1 MRNTQLVGLKDALLI
16 QYAIG
21 QNPVGNCLTTSLVL
35 AKNAMGKEAAKVL
48 AVGLQFNKSLLNL
61 DLSHCNFGSSG
72 VSSLCTSLA
81 QNSTL
86 KSLNLYRNI
95 CDVNGARAIG
105 ECLKKNCSLE
115 FLDIGHNRIRQTGL
129 KAICDGIT
137 ANPKSKMTQLGV
149 RANFINDDGFTY
161 LFEKLVFPKTGAH
174 LTQIFL
180 KANFLSEYHKIAL
193 AQKTSDIKCF
203 VDDFQYLDL
212 LVKEKLDRTIWISPM
227 PSDHNTMVS
236 TINSFFS
243 EMYDCGFVTDV
254 RVRSGK

>member
-1 MRNTQLVGLKDALLI
+1 VTLSPTEINMRDTQFIGLKEALLI

-21 QNPVGNCLTTSLVL
+21 QNPEGKCLATSLVL

-48 AVGLQFNKSLLNL
+48 TVGLQFNKSLINL

-72 VSSLCTSLA
+72 VTSLCTSLA
-81 QNSTL
+81 QNFTL

-105 ECLKKNCSLE
+105 ECLKKNSSLE

-129 KAICDGIT
+129 KAICDGII

-161 LFEKLVFPKTGAH
+161 LFETLVFPKTGAH

-180 KANFLSEYHKIAL
+180 KANFLSEHHKIAL
-193 AQKTSDIKCF
+193 AQQALSTKCF
-203 VDDFQYLDL
+203 VDDF
-212 LVKEKLDRTIWISPM
+212 
-227 PSDHNTMVS
+227 
-236 TINSFFS
+236 
-243 EMYDCGFVTDV
+243 
-254 RVRSGK
+254 